1 MVPRERVATE
11 RKRRRP
17 TRSGVVLTAD
27 MIVDR
32 ALGLID
38 EHGGEALTV
47 RRLGTALG
55 ADPSAVYRYF
65 RNTDELF
72 LAVADRLIGEALE
85 GFSAQGPWPE
95 RLRELGLRVYRSA
108 LRHPKI
114 AALSTSRVTRRPH
127 EYHAVDTG
135 IGLLLRAGFDEAAA
149 VRHYHAFIDT
159 VLGHAA
165 LDAAVL
171 RLPAAAQEGDAQA
184 WREAYAQVPANT
196 YPHLHAVRAELPAMA
211 DSAFESSLD
220 LLLEALT
227 ARAASLPDEAG
238 QDRGEGPPGSAGP
251 DGDTGP
257 AA

>member
-1 MVPRERVATE
+1 MVPHERVASE

-27 MIVDR
+27 MIVDS
-32 ALGLID
+32 ALGLIE

-47 RRLGTALG
+47 RRLGAALG

-65 RNTDELF
+65 RNTDDLF

-85 GFSAQGPWPE
+85 GFSAQGPWSE

-108 LRHPKI
+108 LRHPRI

-171 RLPAAAQEGDAQA
+171 RLPAAAREGDAQA
-184 WREAYAQVPANT
+184 WQEAYTQLPADT
-196 YPHLHAVRAELPAMA
+196 YPHLHTVREELPTMA
-211 DSAFESSLD
+211 GSAFESALD
-220 LLLEALT
+220 LLLEALA
-227 ARAASLPDEAG
+227 ARA
-238 QDRGEGPPGSAGP
+238 
-251 DGDTGP
+251 TTP
-257 AA
+257 AADAEPRQG